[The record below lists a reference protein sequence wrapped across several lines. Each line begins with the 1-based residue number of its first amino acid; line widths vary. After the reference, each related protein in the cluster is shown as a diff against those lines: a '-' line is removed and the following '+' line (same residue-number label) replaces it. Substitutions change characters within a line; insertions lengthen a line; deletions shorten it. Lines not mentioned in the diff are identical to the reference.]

1 MKARDPEFMRRAL
14 HFPAAAGRKP
24 TARDR
29 IALSRRSSFVKQCAT
44 DLLRDPDPQEI
55 PMSLRFAINTASALA
70 MCLLLAGSA
79 GAQQPAPAPAAPPAA
94 DAAKGTF
101 LLTIFLKHD
110 QSKSLDQIQS
120 QLRSQGFYK
129 AFPPPNIEVVSW
141 YVMMGIGQVVTL
153 RVPAERLRE
162 VNRAIEQTAWGGYR
176 TEFYPTYDYKAIG
189 EDLHAKAQS
198 Q

>member
-1 MKARDPEFMRRAL
+1 
-14 HFPAAAGRKP
+14 
-24 TARDR
+24 
-29 IALSRRSSFVKQCAT
+29 
-44 DLLRDPDPQEI
+44 
-55 PMSLRFAINTASALA
+55 MSLRLAIHTASALA
-70 MCLLLAGSA
+70 LCLLLAGSA
-79 GAQQPAPAPAAPPAA
+79 GAQQPAPAPTPPAA